1 MRNWISGYFLK
12 VRRRVGLKLNIRQEV
27 QNWFWWKVVIF
38 ISFEVFSWHSGQVL
52 DWHSI
57 GVSSILCC
65 GNFHFF
71 RKSKI
76 HTVWVILYVLY
87 LSLAQ
92 SNDVVQPTTL
102 VQKCAIPVDKFGFK
116 KPIWKLNFYLLNKN
130 FLFDVTSLPH
140 QMTIY
145 DCKKVPVFSSLARVL
160 YRRFFFRIPLVKFDT
175 FDPAKGTHWFSV
187 FYYMIIKTNLP

>member
-1 MRNWISGYFLK
+1 MFYRREFDPSLWKFL
-12 VRRRVGLKLNIRQEV
+12 
-27 QNWFWWKVVIF
+27 
-38 ISFEVFSWHSGQVL
+38 FSQKYDSYYM
-52 DWHSI
+52 
-57 GVSSILCC
+57 
-65 GNFHFF
+65 
-71 RKSKI
+71 
-76 HTVWVILYVLY
+76 TEMWVN

-92 SNDVVQPTTL
+92 SNDVLQPTTL